1 LGKEFVKHSLTYIGI
16 NKYRDMHTWHPS
28 YKNLLKLIEDGGFG
42 IVDAYWQPHWRDK
55 VVYIHAKKLV
65 KNKTISQ

>member
-1 LGKEFVKHSLTYIGI
+1 
-16 NKYRDMHTWHPS
+16 
-28 YKNLLKLIEDGGFG
+28 LLKLIEDGGFG